1 LQGIK
6 IDQSSL
12 QKSIQRQVERAIENQ
27 VGQIENLISE
37 KDQQAKQHFAWAMM
51 GFCLLLLLTIF
62 YLPISSIQAKRQSQL
77 KINTFNKLIRGK
89 PCRPRSTNF

>member
-1 LQGIK
+1 VSINRQLQGIK

-37 KDQQAKQHFAWAMM
+37 KLDQQAKQHFAWAMM

-62 YLPISSIQAKRQSQL
+62 YLLYQLNSSKKTIAAQNQHIQQTYTR
-77 KINTFNKLIRGK
+77 
-89 PCRPRSTNF
+89 